1 MQHFRAGC
9 ADFEIEI
16 ISEFGIAKFGNYIY
30 FALEI

>member
-9 ADFEIEI
+9 ADFEIEKF
-16 ISEFGIAKFGNYIY
+16 SEFGIAKFGNCVY